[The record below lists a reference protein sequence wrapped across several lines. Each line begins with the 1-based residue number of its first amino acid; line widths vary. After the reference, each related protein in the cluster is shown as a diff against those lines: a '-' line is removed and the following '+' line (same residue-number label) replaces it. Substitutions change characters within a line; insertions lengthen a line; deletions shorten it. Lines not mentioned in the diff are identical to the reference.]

1 MDTLVSRAQ
10 LFSMLALLAFV
21 PSWNLGA
28 QETATQVFARAGL
41 TLLSQG
47 VTPRDFTLE
56 TLATTQGSNLTLSEL
71 KGKAVLLNFWATWC
85 PPCRDE
91 MPSMEAL
98 YRRYK
103 DAGLEIVA
111 VNVREDRGQVQS
123 FMASYRLSFPAVLD
137 ADGRV
142 SGIYGVRALPT
153 SFLINKEGKIVAR
166 LVGFSNWD
174 TPEKHAVFELLLK

>member
-1 MDTLVSRAQ
+1 MNKLVSRVR
-10 LFSMLALLAFV
+10 LFSMLTLIVFS
-21 PSWNLGA
+21 PSWNLNA
-28 QETATQVFARAGL
+28 QETAAQVFARAGL

-56 TLATTQGSNLTLSEL
+56 TLETTQASLTLSEL

-98 YRRYK
+98 YQRYK
-103 DAGLEIVA
+103 DSGLEIVA
-111 VNVREDRGQVQS
+111 VNVREDSARVQA

-142 SGIYGVRALPT
+142 STVYGVRALPT

-174 TPEKHAVFELLLK
+174 TPEKHAVFEYLLK